1 MHISSSYAKILKETN
16 FRTRE
21 IPRRGSKAKDG
32 EKKERKRPND
42 GNNNGQAT
50 HGARKPPGPTKPVS
64 FNCVRKNGTYGKME
78 PVLVQQIQTKTTSNR
93 PTGAVQVQLV
103 RFKGEQN
110 CPAAR
115 FAKINPTLTA
125 GVDYLVWLHR
135 HPNVIRIRVF
145 DKSVQL
151 TNLRWL
157 HSFFSSLY
165 LRDPA

>member
-1 MHISSSYAKILKETN
+1 M
-16 FRTRE
+16 
-21 IPRRGSKAKDG
+21 
-32 EKKERKRPND
+32 
-42 GNNNGQAT
+42 
-50 HGARKPPGPTKPVS
+50 
-64 FNCVRKNGTYGKME
+64 RKNGTYGKME

-115 FAKINPTLTA
+115 FAKINPTLKA

-145 DKSVQL
+145 DKSTSTTDKLEMATQ
-151 TNLRWL
+151 
-157 HSFFSSLY
+157 FFSLFILKRSSLMSTRSGVDT
-165 LRDPA
+165 LLERFL